1 MKERFRLQYAQDN
14 DNGDT
19 ELDVDV
25 TFETGSTY
33 KVMMNINTW
42 LAATGY
48 PLEVQLKTEEDLTG
62 EED

>member
-1 MKERFRLQYAQDN
+1 MKERFRLQYTQDN
-14 DNGDT
+14 DSGDT

-25 TFETGSTY
+25 TFETSSTY
-33 KVMMNINTW
+33 KLMMNINTW

-48 PLEVQLKTEEDLTG
+48 PLEVQIKAEPDLTG

>member
-1 MKERFRLQYAQDN
+1 MNERFRLQYTQSN

-25 TFETGSTY
+25 TFETSSTY
-33 KVMMNINTW
+33 KVMANINTW

-48 PLEVQLKTEEDLTG
+48 PLEVQIKAEEDLTG